1 MQQKQPYDI
10 NDEDRLNMEEI
21 LQNMDPYE
29 LRDKLKDKEFIQKLE
44 VYSFDLDELIKQ
56 VNDEIQTLEKEQQN

>member
-1 MQQKQPYDI
+1 
-10 NDEDRLNMEEI
+10 MEEI

-29 LRDKLKDKEFIQKLE
+29 LRDKLKDIEFKQKLE

-56 VNDEIQTLEKEQQN
+56 VNDEIHTLEKEQQN

>member
-1 MQQKQPYDI
+1 
-10 NDEDRLNMEEI
+10 MEEI

-29 LRDKLKDKEFIQKLE
+29 LRDKLKDKEFKQKLE

-56 VNDEIQTLEKEQQN
+56 VNDEIQSLEKEQ